1 MPEEDFV
8 RLMEIWVRIV
18 SKMNDAECK
27 RRDYGTGDLLS
38 PSEIHLL
45 QAIGRNQG
53 KKITDLATYTGVTKG
68 AVSQMANKLTARNLV
83 VKYSAPGNEKEVL
96 LKLTK
101 AGKTAQ
107 KGHDRHHEMF
117 VDEVVNS
124 LGELTD
130 DQVLVLEK
138 FLTSVEKC
146 IDDFNAPDE

>member
-1 MPEEDFV
+1 MAKEKYSE
-8 RLMEIWVRIV
+8 LMEIWVRIV

-68 AVSQMANKLTARNLV
+68 AVSQMANKLAARKLA

-101 AGKTAQ
+101 AGKMAQ
-107 KGHDRHHEMF
+107 KGHDRHHGMF
-117 VDEVVNS
+117 VDEVADS
-124 LGELTD
+124 LGDLTD
-130 DQVLVLEK
+130 DQVLLLEK
-138 FLTSVEKC
+138 FLTTVEKC